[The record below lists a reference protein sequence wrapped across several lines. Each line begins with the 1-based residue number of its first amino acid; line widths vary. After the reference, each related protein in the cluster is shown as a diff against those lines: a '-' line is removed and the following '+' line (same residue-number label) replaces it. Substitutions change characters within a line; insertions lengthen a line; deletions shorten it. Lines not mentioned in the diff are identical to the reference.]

1 MNKINNTLESIKD
14 DIREEL
20 SNLKKEKNEKQK
32 NTYNKLLKLK
42 NKNGNL
48 TSKEILIDYFNKI
61 KQTSKLNISH
71 NSLLS
76 SKNNL
81 DDNSLEISKISNF
94 DMDELKLDKN
104 INNIDENNKMNKIYQ
119 NKTLEENKSQTN
131 KIFKNYLEAKN
142 IPSTISNEN
151 NIIYETF
158 KNMLNKNK
166 RSINTNKLN
175 TISNLNN
182 KDEECKL
189 PTARFKTNDSELNN
203 NEIINLLEKEKL
215 TEENNRVINEDNYL
229 ENNMKLNNDFNLIEF
244 KRKEEPNNI
253 FKIVDKLEE
262 SGIQQ
267 IDNNEENNNYATLNN
282 NFNYIETNPQKNEI
296 NLINFNTN
304 NSNTNNENYNST
316 AHYNLSNNINIS
328 NINKETKSYI
338 DSTPTETN
346 QNQNQIQNQFIL
358 NEIEPEQ
365 ISIIKDLTNL
375 KDVNT
380 NKSNNIKYNNT
391 NTNPNNNISN
401 NNNNN
406 LFTTSNISNNY
417 NIKYNNNFYKTIS
430 HNNSNNILFPQSVL
444 SFSTKKSEHQ
454 NFNSHQK
461 VINKLNISK
470 KFEYYKKDFFVLK
483 RKYNALKGKYS
494 MAKKKAED
502 INLKLYYE
510 SHKNDE
516 LINQL
521 KNKIKILA
529 NQIKSN
535 VNTFDELKQQID
547 NKNKEIEQK
556 SDIIVKQNDIIKGLI
571 NELKR
576 RETNINFRSNNSFNS
591 KSYNND
597 SVSQSINI
605 NDMNYDEEN
614 DNI

>member
-20 SNLKKEKNEKQK
+20 SNLKKEKSEKQK
-32 NTYNKLLKLK
+32 SNYNKLLKYK

-61 KQTSKLNISH
+61 KQASKLNISH
-71 NSLLS
+71 NSILS
-76 SKNNL
+76 SKNNF
-81 DDNSLEISKISNF
+81 DNNSLEISEISNF
-94 DMDELKLDKN
+94 DMDEIKTDKNIHNINEKN
-104 INNIDENNKMNKIYQ
+104 INNFH

-131 KIFKNYLEAKN
+131 KIFNNYIVAKN
-142 IPSTISNEN
+142 AKITNNNEN

-166 RSINTNKLN
+166 KNINTHIAN
-175 TISNLNN
+175 TVSNLNN
-182 KDEECKL
+182 LKNINNNNDEECKL
-189 PTARFKTNDSELNN
+189 STARFKTNESQ
-203 NEIINLLEKEKL
+203 INDKFINILEKEKIK
-215 TEENNRVINEDNYL
+215 EENYKIISEDNYP
-229 ENNMKLNNDFNLIEF
+229 ENNMKLNNDFNLVEF
-244 KRKEEPNNI
+244 RKKEESNNI

-262 SGIQQ
+262 SGIHQ
-267 IDNNEENNNYATLNN
+267 IDNNEENINFTPLNN
-282 NFNYIETNPQKNEI
+282 NFNYIETNPQRNDI
-296 NLINFNTN
+296 NIINFNTN
-304 NSNTNNENYNST
+304 NSNINNDNSS

-338 DSTPTETN
+338 DSNMNISPTET
-346 QNQNQIQNQFIL
+346 NQNQIQNQFIL

-375 KDVNT
+375 KELNT
-380 NKSNNIKYNNT
+380 NKSNNIKYPTSNT
-391 NTNPNNNISN
+391 TPNNNP

-430 HNNSNNILFPQSVL
+430 HNNSKNNILYPQSVL

-454 NFNSHQK
+454 SLKANM
-461 VINKLNISK
+461 NKLNNSK

-494 MAKKKAED
+494 MEKKKAEGV
-502 INLKLYYE
+502 NLKLYYE

-516 LINQL
+516 LIEQL
-521 KNKIKILA
+521 KNKIKNLVE
-529 NQIKSN
+529 QIKSN
-535 VNTFDELKQQID
+535 VNTFDELKTQID
-547 NKNKEIEQK
+547 KKNKEIEQK
-556 SDIIVKQNDIIKGLI
+556 SDIIVKQNEIIKGLI

-576 RETNINFRSNNSFNS
+576 RETNINFRSNNTFDSKSFNHE
-591 KSYNND
+591 

-605 NDMNYDEEN
+605 NEVNYDEEN
-614 DNI
+614 DKV

>member
-20 SNLKKEKNEKQK
+20 SNLKKEKSEKQK
-32 NTYNKLLKLK
+32 SNYNKLLKYK

-61 KQTSKLNISH
+61 KQASKLNISH
-71 NSLLS
+71 NSILS
-76 SKNNL
+76 SKNNF
-81 DDNSLEISKISNF
+81 DNNSLEISEISNF
-94 DMDELKLDKN
+94 DMDEIKTDKNIHNINEKN
-104 INNIDENNKMNKIYQ
+104 INNFH

-131 KIFKNYLEAKN
+131 KIFNNYIEAKN
-142 IPSTISNEN
+142 AQITNNNEN

-166 RSINTNKLN
+166 KNINTHIAN
-175 TISNLNN
+175 TVSNLNN
-182 KDEECKL
+182 LKNINNNDEECKL
-189 PTARFKTNDSELNN
+189 STARFKTNESQ
-203 NEIINLLEKEKL
+203 INDKFINILEKEKIK
-215 TEENNRVINEDNYL
+215 EENYKVISEDNYP
-229 ENNMKLNNDFNLIEF
+229 ENNMELKNVFNLVEF
-244 KRKEEPNNI
+244 RKKEESNNI

-262 SGIQQ
+262 SGIHQ
-267 IDNNEENNNYATLNN
+267 IDNNEENINFTPLNN
-282 NFNYIETNPQKNEI
+282 NFNYIETNPQRNDI
-296 NLINFNTN
+296 NIINFNTN
-304 NSNTNNENYNST
+304 NSNINNDNSS

-328 NINKETKSYI
+328 NINKETKTYI
-338 DSTPTETN
+338 DSNMNISPTET
-346 QNQNQIQNQFIL
+346 NQNQIQNQFIL

-375 KDVNT
+375 KDLNT
-380 NKSNNIKYNNT
+380 NKSNNIKYPTSNT
-391 NTNPNNNISN
+391 TPNNNP

-430 HNNSNNILFPQSVL
+430 HNNSKNNILYPQSVL

-454 NFNSHQK
+454 SLKANM
-461 VINKLNISK
+461 NKLNNSK

-494 MAKKKAED
+494 MEKKKAEGV
-502 INLKLYYE
+502 NLKLYYE

-516 LINQL
+516 LIEKL
-521 KNKIKILA
+521 KNKIKNLVE
-529 NQIKSN
+529 QIKSN
-535 VNTFDELKQQID
+535 VNTFDELKTQID
-547 NKNKEIEQK
+547 KKNKEIEQK
-556 SDIIVKQNDIIKGLI
+556 SDIIVKQNEIIKGLI

-576 RETNINFRSNNSFNS
+576 RETNINFRSNNTFDS
-591 KSYNND
+591 KSYNHE

-605 NDMNYDEEN
+605 NEVNYEEEN
-614 DNI
+614 DKI